1 VPDWVQSLATVVT
14 AAVAIAAL
22 AVAWLARRDSHRS
35 AEASAAS
42 AKAAA
47 ESVAVAQRDEAR
59 QLERTDVK
67 WERLRKRGED
77 HSQVVYRNAGTTPA
91 FQVAVVLTI
100 NDARVTVEAD
110 MVEPGGS
117 ISYDATGMGRRVVI
131 AASYGPDGANRAYG
145 TRYTVIARITWQ
157 SKLGTPGVWS
167 DAC

>member
-1 VPDWVQSLATVVT
+1 MSDWVQSLAAAVT
-14 AAVAIAAL
+14 AVVAVAAL

-42 AKAAA
+42 AEAAA
-47 ESVAVAQRDEAR
+47 ESAAVAQRNEAR
-59 QLERTDVK
+59 HLERTDVR
-67 WERLRKRGED
+67 WERRRERGDD
-77 HSQVVYRNAGTTPA
+77 HSQVVYRNVGTTPA

-110 MVEPGGS
+110 VVEPGGS
-117 ISYDATGMGRRVVI
+117 ITYDASGMGRRVVI
-131 AASYGPDGANRAYG
+131 AAGYGPDGASRAYG
-145 TRYTVIARITWQ
+145 TRYTVTARITWQ